1 MKEEAT
7 AVGGVPP
14 QAGKSD
20 FKKLWNNLL
29 DYIWPQFCL
38 GCEQEGSLLCQNC
51 LANIQLLP
59 ADYQAWPEN
68 KNDFV
73 FSHCHVCLDY
83 HQALTQDLIK
93 NFKYQYLKILQEPLT
108 QILAKKIEQLNL
120 NQDFVI
126 TNIPLHNK
134 KRKKRG
140 FDQTEVLAKNLSQ
153 KINVPYYALLT
164 RCKNTKPQA
173 QLERTERLN
182 NLKQAFAAKEFDQN
196 LVQNKTIILIDDVAT
211 TGTTLN
217 EAAKAL
223 WILAP
228 KEIIALVLAK
238 N

>member
-1 MKEEAT
+1 M
-7 AVGGVPP
+7 GLGR
-14 QAGKSD
+14 SD

-51 LANIQLLP
+51 LTNTPLLP
-59 ADYQAWPEN
+59 ADYQAWPET

-83 HQALTQDLIK
+83 HQALTQNLIK
-93 NFKYQYLKILQEPLT
+93 NFKYQYLKILQKPLVE
-108 QILAKKIEQLNL
+108 ILEKKITQLNL
-120 NQDFVI
+120 NPNFII
-126 TNIPLHNK
+126 TNIPLHHK

-140 FDQTEVLAKNLSQ
+140 FDQTEVLAKNLSL
-153 KINVPYYALLT
+153 KINAPYYPLLT

-182 NLKQAFAAKEFDQN
+182 NLNQAFIAKEIDQN
-196 LVQNKTIILIDDVAT
+196 LVQNKTILLIDDVAT

-223 WILAP
+223 LILAP

>member
-1 MKEEAT
+1 MK
-7 AVGGVPP
+7 
-14 QAGKSD
+14 KSD

-38 GCEQEGSLLCQNC
+38 GCEQEGSLLCQTC
-51 LANIQLLP
+51 LASIQLLP

-68 KNDFV
+68 QNDFV

-83 HQALTQDLIK
+83 HQALTQNLIK
-93 NFKYQYLKILQEPLT
+93 NFKYQYLKILEEPLT
-108 QILAKKIEQLNL
+108 EILAKKIEQLNL
-120 NQDFVI
+120 NKNFVI
-126 TNIPLHNK
+126 TNIPLHQK

-140 FDQTEVLAKNLSQ
+140 FDQTEILAKNLSL
-153 KINVPYYALLT
+153 KINVPYHALLT
-164 RCKNTKPQA
+164 RSKNTNPKA
-173 QLERTERLN
+173 QLERIERLN
-182 NLKQAFAAKEFDQN
+182 NLQQAFIINKIDQN
-196 LVQNKTIILIDDVAT
+196 LVKNKTIILIDDVAT

-223 WILAP
+223 RILAP

>member
-1 MKEEAT
+1 MK
-7 AVGGVPP
+7 
-14 QAGKSD
+14 KSD
-20 FKKLWNNLL
+20 FKKLWDNIL

-51 LANIQLLP
+51 LNEIQLLP
-59 ADYQAWPEN
+59 ADYQAWPEA

-73 FSHCHVCLDY
+73 FSHCYVCLDY
-83 HQALTQDLIK
+83 HQNLTQNLIK
-93 NFKYQYLKILQEPLT
+93 NFKYQYLQILQAPLT
-108 QILAKKIEQLNL
+108 KILAKKIEQLNL
-120 NQDFVI
+120 NKDFII
-126 TNIPLHNK
+126 TNVPLHPK

-140 FDQTEVLAKNLSQ
+140 FDQTEILAKNLST
-153 KINVPYYALLT
+153 KINAPYYPLLK

-173 QLERTERLN
+173 QLERIERLD
-182 NLKQAFAAKEFDQN
+182 NLQEAFVAKEIDQN

-223 WILAP
+223 LRLAP

>member
-1 MKEEAT
+1 M
-7 AVGGVPP
+7 AVGR
-14 QAGKSD
+14 SD
-20 FKKLWNNLL
+20 FKKLWDNIL

-51 LANIQLLP
+51 LDNIPLLP
-59 ADYQAWPEN
+59 ADYQAWPEA
-68 KNDFV
+68 KNNFV
-73 FSHCHVCLDY
+73 FSHCYVCLDY
-83 HQALTQDLIK
+83 HQNLTQNLIK

-108 QILAKKIEQLNL
+108 EILAKKINQLNL
-120 NQDFVI
+120 TQDLI
-126 TNIPLHNK
+126 IANIPLHPK

-182 NLKQAFAAKEFDQN
+182 NLKQAFTAKELNQN

-223 WILAP
+223 LTLAP
-228 KEIIALVLAK
+228 KQIIALVLAK